1 MSADEILSEI
11 SDHIDSIRKN
21 KAKIIKQAHEK
32 SSKLRQSVSKSSEKV
47 KENVKKL
54 IEETDPQ
61 LTEEGIKK
69 IKFKSQFRSLRAMNT
84 LIHFIDAQIQD
95 YNVNNDSKQLTS
107 NDLNQFIRVLSKL
120 LNDIHNEQT
129 TADSIMGLD
138 YMLKKRSIY
147 GPISK
152 LGSDLGKLRTLQKEE
167 YIIIK
172 ALEDLEGLKNDVED
186 ISQKIVSSES
196 ELKQLEKDKKTQ
208 IKLENEIE
216 AENAQ
221 LLANPLIKNFRQS
234 GIRMTELEIKI
245 GRHLNSFKKIFKK
258 YFREVQRGTIS
269 GDFGVVNAAIA
280 YEKEPVQ
287 EFLKEDDGNPEI
299 TTLLTELIK
308 LGRSNLRL
316 KQKEINN
323 LKQELN
329 LIERGNLDS
338 MKKEWHDLLHKKDTD
353 SSTPEF
359 KSLNQKVTECEARL
373 EKLKIK
379 LHDREEAISLKKKEL
394 NQLSESLRERR
405 TRASEIAK
413 EILTTST

>member
-11 SDHIDSIRKN
+11 SDHISSIRKS
-21 KAKIIKQAHEK
+21 KGKIIKQAHEK
-32 SSKLRQSVSKSSEKV
+32 SSKLRQSVSKNSEKV
-47 KENVKKL
+47 KENIKKL

-95 YNVNNDSKQLTS
+95 YNVNNVSAQLTS
-107 NDLNQFIRVLSKL
+107 SELNQFVRVLSKL
-120 LNDIHNEQT
+120 LNDIHNEQA

-167 YIIIK
+167 FIIIK
-172 ALEDLEGLKNDVED
+172 ALEDLEGLKSDVED
-186 ISQKIVSSES
+186 ISQKILSSES
-196 ELKQLEKDKKTQ
+196 ELEQLEKDEKNQ
-208 IKLENEIE
+208 IKLKDEIE

-221 LLANPLIKNFRQS
+221 LLDNPLIKNYRQS

-245 GRHLNSFKKIFKK
+245 GRHLNSFKKTFKK
-258 YFREVQRGTIS
+258 YSREVQRGTIS

-280 YEKEPVQ
+280 YEKKPVQ
-287 EFLKEDDGNPEI
+287 EFLKEDEGNPEI
-299 TTLLTELIK
+299 ITLLTELIK
-308 LGRSNLRL
+308 LGKSNLRL

-323 LKQELN
+323 LNQELN
-329 LIERGNLDS
+329 LIKRGNLDS
-338 MKKEWHDLLHKKDTD
+338 MKKEWHELLNKKEKE
-353 SSTPEF
+353 SISLQF
-359 KSLNQKVTECEARL
+359 KSLNQKVTECEAKL
-373 EKLKIK
+373 EKLKDKICDK
-379 LHDREEAISLKKKEL
+379 EEAISLKKKEI

-405 TRASEIAK
+405 TRASELAK
-413 EILTTST
+413 EILTTSP